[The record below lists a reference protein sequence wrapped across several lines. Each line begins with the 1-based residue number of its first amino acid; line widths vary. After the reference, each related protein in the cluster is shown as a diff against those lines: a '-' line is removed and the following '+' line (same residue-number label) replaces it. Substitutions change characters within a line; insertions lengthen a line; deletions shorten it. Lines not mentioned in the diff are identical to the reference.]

1 HFSDGGDNLTVEI
14 TRIQMSVTHGGQR
27 LHTEK
32 ERIVK
37 GTAPHPGNAI
47 AADGVKRGEEKI
59 ERDVNGGNEGGEL
72 RPAQAEQP
80 LVGVAPI
87 PLPGVQCQEF
97 ELPRAA

>member
-1 HFSDGGDNLTVEI
+1 MAVAY
-14 TRIQMSVTHGGQR
+14 GGQG

-32 ERIVK
+32 ERIEK

-87 PLPGVQCQEF
+87 PLLGVEFEEF
-97 ELPRAA
+97 ELP